1 MTNKTVTS
9 QDLARSVLAV
19 PPLARKRDYALDPEA
34 NRKIL
39 AHLDRG
45 GVTTAI
51 YGGNANLYNI
61 SVREFGAL
69 LDMLDRVAPSGMWI
83 VPSIGPDFG
92 KCLDQV
98 DILRER
104 DLPTAMVLPL
114 NFPASSSGV
123 ARGLTMI
130 AERYGR
136 PLVAYVKSENFITAP
151 DLAAVVADGAVCAVK
166 YAVVRDNPEADGYL
180 DELVSRIGPE
190 MIISGIGERPAFA
203 HLTRFGLSAFTS
215 GSVCIA
221 PAMSMAL
228 LRAIKAGR
236 LDEAQRIRSAFL
248 PLEDLRDG
256 HSPLK
261 VLHAAV
267 GLAGIA
273 ETGPMLPFLD
283 EIADAGVL
291 GSIKGAA
298 AALLAADN
306 RFMAEPVSAG

>member
-1 MTNKTVTS
+1 
-9 QDLARSVLAV
+9 
-19 PPLARKRDYALDPEA
+19 
-34 NRKIL
+34 
-39 AHLDRG
+39 
-45 GVTTAI
+45 
-51 YGGNANLYNI
+51 
-61 SVREFGAL
+61 
-69 LDMLDRVAPSGMWI
+69 
-83 VPSIGPDFG
+83 
-92 KCLDQV
+92 
-98 DILRER
+98 
-104 DLPTAMVLPL
+104 
-114 NFPASSSGV
+114 
-123 ARGLTMI
+123 
-130 AERYGR
+130 
-136 PLVAYVKSENFITAP
+136 
-151 DLAAVVADGAVCAVK
+151 VCAVK

-190 MIISGIGERPAFA
+190 MIISGIGERPAIA

-248 PLEDLRDG
+248 PLEDLRDA